1 MSYQD
6 IIYDKSERVA
16 TLTFNRPERLNAI
29 TNVMRSEIL
38 EAIKDASEDDDIRV
52 VVIKGAG
59 KGFCAGA
66 DLAGSGTTPARRRYP
81 TLSRVGM
88 GQSTACLPSGG
99 HKQQ

>member
-38 EAIKDASEDDDIRV
+38 EAMKDASVDDDIRV

-66 DLAGSGTTPARRRYP
+66 DLAGGGKQSQVDEPAPNSRLP
-81 TLSRVGM
+81 LS
-88 GQSTACLPSGG
+88 LI
-99 HKQQ
+99 HI